1 MVTVQQ
7 IAIEKLSMYF
17 FMSVLDEDKA
27 QEAIRKV
34 WQDLNT
40 KTLNWK
46 RVPKRWEQSLIAQSN
61 RVHSQMN
68 SVLAIRRSGLLQNAF
83 IEQPNI
89 DWTDWF
95 EFLKIG
101 KANEVSIVLWVK
113 VLGFKQEDVA
123 SALKITE
130 GTVRYRLNKGLMCL
144 GQILEGEANA

>member
-46 RVPKRWEQSLIAQSN
+46 RVPKRWEQSLIAQAN

-68 SVLAIRRSGLLQNAF
+68 SVLSIRRSGLLQNAF
-83 IEQPNI
+83 TKQPDI

-95 EFLKIG
+95 EFLK
-101 KANEVSIVLWVK
+101 
-113 VLGFKQEDVA
+113 
-123 SALKITE
+123 
-130 GTVRYRLNKGLMCL
+130 
-144 GQILEGEANA
+144 